1 MRSRANAVLF
11 PFCDSVRRG
20 QPSFALDAQSK
31 KLLRKPHRLSLHAT
45 AADRVIIESYI
56 GRKTTPRGTL
66 LVRVKD
72 AEVIEVR
79 AYLPTL
85 N

>member
-1 MRSRANAVLF
+1 MDVFFRPKSVRSRANAVLF

-20 QPSFALDAQSK
+20 QPSFAL
-31 KLLRKPHRLSLHAT
+31 
-45 AADRVIIESYI
+45 ESYI
-56 GRKTTPRGTL
+56 GRETAPRGTL

-72 AEVIEVR
+72 ADVIEVR

-85 N
+85 I